1 MVSTEHLKPSAVA
14 TSALL
19 LTIIR
24 PQLFTVLSCVRL
36 PTFFFCGCVL
46 EAWLH
51 PLHHAVM
58 LQLFSVTTKL
68 QACLKGF
75 FKKRGSGHFELW
87 LSVTTP

>member
-36 PTFFFCGCVL
+36 PTSFFFCACVL

-58 LQLFSVTTKL
+58 SQLFSVTTKL
-68 QACLKGF
+68 QACLKGC
-75 FKKRGSGHFELW
+75 KKGGAGHFELW

>member
-19 LTIIR
+19 LTITR
-24 PQLFTVLSCVRL
+24 PQLFTVLSCV
-36 PTFFFCGCVL
+36 PTFCVCVCVL

-68 QACLKGF
+68 QACLKGC
-75 FKKRGSGHFELW
+75 KKGGAGHFELW